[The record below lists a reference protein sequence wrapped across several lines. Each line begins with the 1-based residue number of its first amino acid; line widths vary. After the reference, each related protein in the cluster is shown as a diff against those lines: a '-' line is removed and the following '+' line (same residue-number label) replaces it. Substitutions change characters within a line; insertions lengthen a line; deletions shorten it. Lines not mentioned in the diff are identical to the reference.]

1 MPEVVQLPARRMAVM
16 HANASTEEVPAT
28 FARIFPAVYAALTEQ
43 GVTDMGHVSAVY
55 HSMDANQMEL
65 SAGIEIGDGV
75 EPNEPVELLELP
87 ACDAVVASLALHH
100 VATLA
105 EKARVFA
112 AIFAALRPGGVFVNA
127 DATMSADPGTRRA
140 EYEAWAAHLVSSGI
154 EEKRAWRHFEEWS
167 GEDTYLPVEDELAA
181 LESAGFAAECLWRVV
196 PITVVKAV
204 KPGAGG
210 G

>member
-1 MPEVVQLPARRMAVM
+1 MRREAVAAAGPERVLDLGAGTGALAEAVLRRCGGCTIELIDTDAEMLHQARTRLASFAARVQYSERRFQGSLP
-16 HANASTEEVPAT
+16 P
-28 FARIFPAVYAALTEQ
+28 
-43 GVTDMGHVSAVY
+43 
-55 HSMDANQMEL
+55 
-65 SAGIEIGDGV
+65 
-75 EPNEPVELLELP
+75 
-87 ACDAVVASLALHH
+87 CDAAVASLALHH

-181 LESAGFAAECLWRVV
+181 LESAGFSSECLWRVV